1 MFICI
6 VWCTTFSTQY
16 QKHAERSLK
25 KPSSKSSLLYGVI
38 RYCLL
43 LKIKNWKYCNKIIF
57 KCVNSTVGPNF
68 EVIFALQSTYG
79 SRKQYIEPTKKHGM
93 QLKSIFQH
101 YPKKSVFQHY
111 PNIHLFSHYFSI
123 FLVSL
128 VFIIE

>member
-1 MFICI
+1 MNC
-6 VWCTTFSTQY
+6 
-16 QKHAERSLK
+16 
-25 KPSSKSSLLYGVI
+25 
-38 RYCLL
+38 
-43 LKIKNWKYCNKIIF
+43 
-57 KCVNSTVGPNF
+57 TVGPNF
-68 EVIFALQSTYG
+68 EIIFALKSTYG
-79 SRKQYIEPTKKHGM
+79 SREQYIERTKKHGM